1 MWGQIFSLAQLK
13 GSLALELG
21 IVKIMYVSSTLM
33 LAALFWRLAPIQHQL
48 KKKRYHLKMQ
58 EVQIHNAVMYL
69 FTQNC
74 MHRGKKYAT
83 QAEQWTCATQYD
95 NVIC

>member
-48 KKKRYHLKMQ
+48 KKKKD
-58 EVQIHNAVMYL
+58 IIWK
-69 FTQNC
+69 C
-74 MHRGKKYAT
+74 KKSKF
-83 QAEQWTCATQYD
+83 
-95 NVIC
+95 IML

>member
-1 MWGQIFSLAQLK
+1 
-13 GSLALELG
+13 
-21 IVKIMYVSSTLM
+21 
-33 LAALFWRLAPIQHQL
+33 
-48 KKKRYHLKMQ
+48 MQ

-69 FTQNC
+69 FTQNR
-74 MHRGKKYAT
+74 MHRGKKKYAT

>member
-1 MWGQIFSLAQLK
+1 
-13 GSLALELG
+13 
-21 IVKIMYVSSTLM
+21 
-33 LAALFWRLAPIQHQL
+33 
-48 KKKRYHLKMQ
+48 MQ

>member
-33 LAALFWRLAPIQHQL
+33 LAALFWRLAHSTPI
-48 KKKRYHLKMQ
+48 KKKK
-58 EVQIHNAVMYL
+58 EIIWK
-69 FTQNC
+69 C
-74 MHRGKKYAT
+74 KKSKF
-83 QAEQWTCATQYD
+83 
-95 NVIC
+95 IML